1 MLGCSQLYLPP
12 NDQLN
17 KHFLKLV
24 LSGEKDLLKMTEL
37 RPINAP
43 HYDEISVKNI
53 LPRVAKDE
61 AIMRYLPTNLPNGR
75 VIDRTYFFNVLNTV
89 QPKYMSG
96 IIEHANRMRNT
107 AADSNARAEQIVVTP
122 EWLEQLEKVPFMSSK
137 CS

>member
-89 QPKYMSG
+89 
-96 IIEHANRMRNT
+96 
-107 AADSNARAEQIVVTP
+107 
-122 EWLEQLEKVPFMSSK
+122 
-137 CS
+137 